1 MNQNNTVIR
10 EALEFEDIIDII
22 SGTADNVLLKL
33 NSGSHYGNISRATS
47 DLILTFPVI
56 VEESVPLKSARRITK
71 AIERNAVSMLQILF
85 SAIMVTNNKD
95 AFDFVKKVHTNLTS
109 DDIEEIMLRLET
121 LPGASDESTEYEISP
136 DALNKLLEANRII
149 EDDPGYSKEFKDA
162 LNEQFEIYTEHN
174 LALQEV
180 TKGGKGGKGSKG
192 GKGGKGNPSNPGA
205 GNRPPKDKDKD
216 IDKKKTTKPKKKFK
230 IHTNP
235 YAGLSVPSVVNSEIK
250 KANELE
256 PTLMIVNFRGPD
268 PENPDVYSAI
278 IGVKAKLHYVSTAD
292 MVDRIESKNKDRHGL
307 VELIRATTREIAFW
321 KDFVFAVDKA
331 KLDAISKKKTS
342 SPIWKILERRALR
355 CKAGR
360 IFGATDAAAI
370 STIVISAD
378 TADELKK
385 DYDIDVYKPSDILA
399 IMNAYN
405 IMAFFIDDSVNEKV
419 TYLYDNGERTYERLS
434 YADLKKEDKDA
445 DLKKVITLLAGSR

>member
-109 DDIEEIMLRLET
+109 DDIEEIMLRLEN

-149 EDDPGYSKEFKDA
+149 EDDPGYSKEFKNA

-174 LALQEV
+174 SALQEAK
-180 TKGGKGGKGSKG
+180 KG
-192 GKGGKGNPSNPGA
+192 
-205 GNRPPKDKDKD
+205 KDSEE
-216 IDKKKTTKPKKKFK
+216 KKKKKSSSKKTPKVH
-230 IHTNP
+230 INP
-235 YAGLSVPSVVNSEIK
+235 YAGVGLPSVVNSEIK

-292 MVDRIESKNKDRHGL
+292 MIDRLESKNKDRHGL

-370 STIVISAD
+370 SSIVISAD